1 MNGSSRDEL
10 DLGRTVRGFNA
21 GQKVFRRYSLI
32 RILGRGGM
40 GVVWLARDDEL
51 EREVALKFLPDL
63 VLHDRGLLDSLKAE
77 TRRSLELTHRHIV
90 RIYDFVQ
97 DQEAACISMEYID
110 GDTLSHLRAK
120 RPSLVFEAAALQ
132 RYVAELCEALEY
144 AHTRAKIVHRDIKP
158 SNLMVNSRDETK
170 VADFGIARSLSD
182 SVSRLT
188 ETRHTSGTLVYM
200 SPQQLD
206 GEHTSP
212 LDDIYSVGA
221 VLYELLTSKPPFYRG
236 QIDHQIRSKQIVPIA
251 ERRSEL
257 GIEAPPVPPIWER
270 TVAACLAKNPADRP
284 QSAREIARV
293 LSAEILELEKSPPAP
308 QIALSKPATV
318 PADTFVDSF
327 TDRARRSV
335 QSVWSLVRR
344 KWRYVIT
351 SLAVILLVITFAG
364 LAGYYVSS
372 LVPSKFRN
380 EAQLDLPSPSP
391 SPAKPETGRVVV
403 NTIPANASV
412 YLDGSDRGRTPLVVD
427 DVTPGIHHVSIEA
440 TGYITSSLIADVKGG
455 GTFDF
460 GPIHLVAMI
469 APSSAPTPTATA
481 VPEAKFYPS
490 PSVAPAPTVPTRDLR
505 AETEKFVYEHL
516 RRSVN
521 ADISGMLADYA
532 DRVDYYESGYVD
544 QSFIA
549 RDRQTYAAGWP
560 SVKIVPFGIVQ
571 ISDTANTGR
580 VTIWFNYHFDAR
592 NSKGIH
598 SLGDAANT
606 WVLDTSYS
614 GLKIVSEKQNVTNRK
629 RTR

>member
-1 MNGSSRDEL
+1 MDSSSPGEL
-10 DLGRTVRGFNA
+10 DLGVTVRGFSA
-21 GQKVFRRYSLI
+21 GQKVFRRYSLV

-51 EREVALKFLPDL
+51 EREVALKFLPHL
-63 VLHDRGLLDSLKAE
+63 VLHDPALLDNLKAE

-97 DQEAACISMEYID
+97 DQNAACISMEYID
-110 GDTLSHLRAK
+110 GDTLAHLRARK
-120 RPSLVFEAAALQ
+120 PNLVFAPAELR
-132 RYVAELCEALEY
+132 RYVAELCEALDY
-144 AHTRAKIVHRDIKP
+144 AHTRARIVHRDIKP
-158 SNLMVNSRDETK
+158 SNLMVNSRDEMK
-170 VADFGIARSLSD
+170 VADFGIARSLTD
-182 SVSRLT
+182 SVSMLT
-188 ETRHTSGTLVYM
+188 KTRHTSGTLLYM
-200 SPQQLD
+200 SPQQLE
-206 GEHTSP
+206 GERTSP
-212 LDDIYSVGA
+212 LDDVYSVGA

-236 QIDHQIRSKQIVPIA
+236 QIDHQIRTKPAESIA

-257 GIEAPPVPPIWER
+257 GIDEPPVPAAWER
-270 TVAACLAKNPADRP
+270 TVAACLAKNPSDRP
-284 QSAREIARV
+284 QSAAEIARALLPENIETEKV
-293 LSAEILELEKSPPAP
+293 PVPIPTVVPAEPPPGPPNPFVTSLTAGARHSVQTVRSLDGRHWGYVAGSLAIIILAALAAYYVGSRS
-308 QIALSKPATV
+308 LSKSDNAPR
-318 PADTFVDSF
+318 F
-327 TDRARRSV
+327 T
-335 QSVWSLVRR
+335 Q
-344 KWRYVIT
+344 
-351 SLAVILLVITFAG
+351 
-364 LAGYYVSS
+364 
-372 LVPSKFRN
+372 P
-380 EAQLDLPSPSP
+380 LPSPSP
-391 SPAKPETGRVVV
+391 SPAKVETGRVVV

-412 YLDGSDRGRTPLVVD
+412 YLDGSDRGKTPLVID
-427 DVTPGIHHVSIEA
+427 GVTPGIHHVSIEA
-440 TGYITSSLIADVKGG
+440 TGYMTSSLIADVKGG

-460 GPIHLVAMI
+460 GPIHLVAMA
-469 APSSAPTPTATA
+469 APSAAPTPTATA

-490 PSVAPAPTVPTRDLR
+490 PSVASAPTVSTRDLR
-505 AETEKFVYEHL
+505 AEIEKFVYEHL
-516 RRSVN
+516 RKSVN

-532 DRVDYYESGYVD
+532 DRVDYYENGYVD

-606 WVLDTSYS
+606 WVLDTSYG